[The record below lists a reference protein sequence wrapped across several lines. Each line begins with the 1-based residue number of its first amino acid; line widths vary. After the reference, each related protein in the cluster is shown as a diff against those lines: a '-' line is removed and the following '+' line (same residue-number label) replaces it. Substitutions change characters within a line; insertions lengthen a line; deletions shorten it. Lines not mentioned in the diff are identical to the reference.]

1 VNGAVA
7 SRPSTPLYTTG
18 AVTSTDGTTIGYRRI
33 GSGPG
38 VLLLPGGYLA
48 SQHYMQLAG
57 ALSDS
62 FTVYVVDR
70 RGRGLSGPPG
80 DRYSMATEC
89 ADADALV
96 AQTGARF
103 VFGHSSAALVALQ
116 AALTLPSV
124 RKVAAYEPPLSSHG
138 SISTAWVPRFDR
150 EVARGKTTSALVT
163 FAKADNLVPAYL
175 PRWLLVPLV
184 ALYFRWEERKVEPP
198 DVSMR
203 SLVPL
208 QRFDGLLVEEMDS
221 SLGSFAGIRGDVL
234 LIGGQKSP
242 AFLRGILDA
251 LQETLPG
258 ARRVELRGVGHE
270 APIDRAAPERV
281 AEDLR
286 AFFADPDE
294 LSNDEREGYA

>member
-1 VNGAVA
+1 M
-7 SRPSTPLYTTG
+7 PPYTTG
-18 AVTSTDGTTIGYRRI
+18 AVTSADGTTIGYRRI

-80 DRYSMATEC
+80 ERYSMATEC
-89 ADADALV
+89 EDIDALV
-96 AQTGARF
+96 TQTGAHF

-116 AALTLPSV
+116 AALTLPPI
-124 RKVAAYEPPLSSHG
+124 RKVAAYEPPLSMQG
-138 SISTAWVPRFDR
+138 SISTSWMPRFDR
-150 EVARGKTTSALVT
+150 EVARGKTASALVT
-163 FAKADNLVPAYL
+163 FAKADRLVPAFL

-234 LIGGQKSP
+234 LMGGQKSP
-242 AFLRGILDA
+242 AFLRDILDA

-270 APIDRAAPERV
+270 APIDRAAPVRV
-281 AEDLR
+281 AEELR
-286 AFFADPDE
+286 RFFADPDE
-294 LSNDEREGYA
+294 LPSLRIHS